1 MHRHFHVEG
10 QGFCAFESG
19 RQARS
24 GLGAGRR
31 RRPHRRL
38 RGQPRQADQRA
49 HGRLQRV
56 VHHQLPGAGRQG
68 AQRRRRHRQG
78 LHDDGAFLH
87 QRPALA
93 RPGAQGSVPGA
104 RRGAEH
110 DPDLDRRRQGG
121 RTGVAGTRRTA
132 GRRRHPR
139 ADAERVDDRLQVRR
153 QARDQQ
159 GRDQR
164 RGQTRRRAA
173 AQGHPRLHRRAQR
186 LKRLQSRPALLD
198 LPHGPDQGDGRH
210 AGAGDVVVRQR
221 VGLLQSHGR
230 YRGSDGQARLTAVAS
245 QLPLPRA
252 AMPSFRSLDDADVK
266 GKRVLLRVDLNVPM
280 HDGKV
285 ADATRIAE
293 IAPTITEL
301 AGKGGKV
308 ILLSHFGR
316 PKGPDAKYSL
326 RPVAQEVAKIVGRPV
341 AFAEDCIG
349 PKAQAA
355 VANMKNGDILCL
367 ENTRFHP
374 GEEKNDKE
382 FAKKL
387 AELGDLFVDEAFSA
401 AHREHAANTA
411 IVTVSKLPAYPGRAM
426 KAELDA
432 LQKAFETPQHPV
444 VAIVGG
450 AKISTKLDL
459 LGHLLSKVETLI
471 IGGGMANTFLAA
483 QGKPIGKSLCEND
496 LIQNARDILA
506 KAKAL
511 KREIVLP
518 VDVVV
523 AQKLAAH
530 VPTRVVAVD
539 QVGATD
545 MILDIGPRSI
555 EHVISVLARSK
566 TLVWNGPFGAFEVEP
581 FDTGTVAVAEA
592 VAELTEAKKLVS
604 FAGGGDTVA
613 ALNVAGVMGRLSHVS
628 TAGGA
633 FLESLEGKTLPGVE
647 VLLVRETS
655 AAAGA

>member
-1 MHRHFHVEG
+1 MN
-10 QGFCAFESG
+10 A
-19 RQARS
+19 
-24 GLGAGRR
+24 
-31 RRPHRRL
+31 
-38 RGQPRQADQRA
+38 
-49 HGRLQRV
+49 
-56 VHHQLPGAGRQG
+56 
-68 AQRRRRHRQG
+68 
-78 LHDDGAFLH
+78 
-87 QRPALA
+87 
-93 RPGAQGSVPGA
+93 
-104 RRGAEH
+104 
-110 DPDLDRRRQGG
+110 
-121 RTGVAGTRRTA
+121 
-132 GRRRHPR
+132 
-139 ADAERVDDRLQVRR
+139 
-153 QARDQQ
+153 
-159 GRDQR
+159 
-164 RGQTRRRAA
+164 
-173 AQGHPRLHRRAQR
+173 
-186 LKRLQSRPALLD
+186 
-198 LPHGPDQGDGRH
+198 
-210 AGAGDVVVRQR
+210 
-221 VGLLQSHGR
+221 
-230 YRGSDGQARLTAVAS
+230 
-245 QLPLPRA
+245 
-252 AMPSFRSLDDADVK
+252 FRSLDDADVK

-280 HDGKV
+280 QNGKV
-285 ADATRIAE
+285 ADATRIEE
-293 IAPTITEL
+293 IAQTITEL
-301 AGKGGKV
+301 ADRGGKV
-308 ILLSHFGR
+308 ILLSHLNR
-316 PKGPDAKYSL
+316 PKGFDPKDSL
-326 RPVAQEVAKIVGRPV
+326 KPVAAEVSRIVKRPV
-341 AFAEDCIG
+341 AFATDCIG
-349 PKAQAA
+349 PQAEA
-355 VANMKNGDILCL
+355 AIAKMKNGDILCL

-374 GEEKNDKE
+374 EEEKNDHG

-387 AELGDLFVDEAFSA
+387 AALGDLFVDDAFSV

-432 LQKAFETPQHPV
+432 LRKAFETPQHPV
-444 VAIVGG
+444 AAIVGG

-459 LGHLLSKVETLI
+459 LGHLLLKVETLI

-496 LIQNARDILA
+496 LIANARDILV

-539 QVGATD
+539 DVGPTD

-581 FDTGTVAVAEA
+581 FDNGTVEVAEA

-613 ALNVAGVMGRLSHVS
+613 ALNVAGVMGRLTHVS

-655 AAAGA
+655 AATGA